1 MNDET
6 KQKYGPA
13 MTALTSL
20 FFMVGFVTALNGIL
34 IPHLRGLF
42 NLSPFTGQF
51 VNSAFFIAYFVMG
64 TPSSLL
70 IKKVGY
76 KMGCVAGLLVSA
88 LGAMLFFPAAGL
100 QSFPLFLVATFV
112 LATGSTIL
120 QTASNPFATLLGPPE
135 GASSRLNMVQA
146 FNSLGTT
153 LAPWFGNLLILMVIT
168 DVMTQVQKAQAVRMP
183 YGLVAGVFIVLAV
196 LFAFF
201 KLPDPAKLEKKEEGA
216 SVADTPFESLHK
228 SAWGYKHLWLGV
240 IGIFC
245 YVGAEVAIGMNIID
259 FLSEKSVGGLTASAA
274 AVYVSIYWGGAM
286 IGRFFGA
293 LWLTQ
298 EGRTSKKY
306 GYSVAII
313 LFAFLVGAF
322 VTTKPLT
329 MPTIVSAKYGL
340 VFMGIAVANFIAFQI
355 GKKSPRS
362 SLGIFASIAGILVLI
377 AVLASGATAMWALI
391 SVGFFNS
398 IMFPTIFSLAVDK
411 LGKHTHEGSGALIM
425 GIVGGAVIPPIY
437 GMMAG
442 YMGFQKGFIVCVLC
456 YLYIAFFGI
465 KGSVPESI
473 EKAA

>member
-1 MNDET
+1 MSDET
-6 KQKYGPA
+6 KQQYGPA
-13 MTALTSL
+13 MAALTSL

-34 IPHLRGLF
+34 IPHLKGLF
-42 NLSPFTGQF
+42 DLSPLASQWF
-51 VNSAFFIAYFVMG
+51 NSAFFIAYFVMG

-70 IKKVGY
+70 IKKIGY
-76 KMGCVAGLLVSA
+76 KMACVAGLAVSA
-88 LGAMLFFPAAGL
+88 LGAILFFPAGSL
-100 QSFPLFLVATFV
+100 QSFPLFLLATFV
-112 LATGSTIL
+112 IATGSTIL
-120 QTASNPFATLLGPPE
+120 QTASNPFATLLGKPE

-168 DVMTQVQKAQAVRMP
+168 ETMTQVERAKAVQMP
-183 YGLVAGVFIVLAV
+183 YGLVAGVFVVLAV

-201 KLPDPAKLEKKEEGA
+201 KLPDPAKMEKKEEGA
-216 SVADTPFESLHK
+216 VVEATPFEQLHT
-228 SAWGYKHLWLGV
+228 SAWGYKHLLLGA

-245 YVGAEVAIGMNIID
+245 YVGAEVAIGNNIIF

-298 EGRTSKKY
+298 EGDITKKY
-306 GYSVAII
+306 VYSAAII
-313 LFAFLVGAF
+313 IFAFLVGAF
-322 VTTKPLT
+322 VTTTPLT
-329 MPTIVSAKYGL
+329 MPTAASAKYGL
-340 VFMGIAVANFIAFQI
+340 IFMAITIANFIAFQI
-355 GKKSPRS
+355 GKKSARM
-362 SLGIFASIAGILVLI
+362 SLGIFASIAALLVLI
-377 AVLASGATAMWALI
+377 AVFGTGTTAMWALI

-437 GMMAG
+437 GALANS
-442 YMGFQKGFIVCVLC
+442 MGFQKAFIICVLC
-456 YLYIAFFGI
+456 YAYIAFFGV
-465 KGSVPESI
+465 KGSVPESG